1 MSTLIGDLRFALRLL
16 TRSPGFS
23 VVAIATLALGIGANT
38 AIFSV
43 VDHVLLRP
51 LPYRDSDRL
60 YAVHE
65 VVPKFAHV
73 APLVPVNAM
82 HFREWRRNVRSFDRM
97 ALIGGVALNL
107 TGTGDPERLAGAQG
121 VARALRDARRTA
133 AARAYV
139 RRGGGSS
146 RPRCRG
152 RHRRRAVEA
161 CGSAPTLESSGARWC
176 SMAAPTR

>member
-65 VVPKFAHV
+65 AVPKFAHV

-107 TGTGDPERLAGAQG
+107 TGTGDPERLAGARVSPALFAMLG
-121 VARALRDARRTA
+121 VPGR
-133 AARAYV
+133 
-139 RRGGGSS
+139 SS
-146 RPRCRG
+146 GVCSW
-152 RHRRRAVEA
+152 RRRIVPAA
-161 CGSAPTLESSGARWC
+161 MPWSSSTTSCGN
-176 SMAAPTR
+176 

>member
-23 VVAIATLALGIGANT
+23 IVAIATLALGIGANT

-82 HFREWRRNVRSFDRM
+82 HFREWRRTVRSFDRM
-97 ALIGGVALNL
+97 ALIGGHTHSPCLS
-107 TGTGDPERLAGAQG
+107 
-121 VARALRDARRTA
+121 ARRCPS
-133 AARAYV
+133 
-139 RRGGGSS
+139 RRDRETGSS
-146 RPRCRG
+146 G
-152 RHRRRAVEA
+152 R
-161 CGSAPTLESSGARWC
+161 T
-176 SMAAPTR
+176 